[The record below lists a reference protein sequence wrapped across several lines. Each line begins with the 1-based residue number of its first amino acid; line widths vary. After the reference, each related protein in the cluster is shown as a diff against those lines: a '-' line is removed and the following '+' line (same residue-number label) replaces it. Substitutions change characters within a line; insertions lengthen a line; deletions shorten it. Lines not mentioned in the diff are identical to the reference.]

1 MWIDSHC
8 HLNHKNLSKLG
19 ELDEII
25 AAAREAK
32 VDKMLTICC
41 EIHREYE
48 ALKQIA
54 EKYDIWATVG
64 THPHD
69 AAHEAEM
76 EYTTE
81 DIVNFTKHPRI
92 VGIGET
98 GLDYFYKH
106 SPKEEQHENFRK
118 HIRAAIETELPMIIH
133 TRDSD
138 EDIIRL
144 LKEEGQGDK
153 RLKGVLHCFS
163 GGLDLAQAGLDLDF
177 YISFS
182 GIVTFEKAGE
192 LRDVARAMPIDKIL
206 VETDSPYLAPVPLRG
221 KVNQPANVVRTGE
234 LVAQLKQMPVAD
246 FAKQTSDNFYEL
258 FSKAKSVA

>member
-8 HLNHKNLSKLG
+8 HLNHKNLSKVG
-19 ELDEII
+19 SIDEVIK
-25 AAAREAK
+25 AANDAK

-48 ALKQIA
+48 TLKEIA
-54 EKYDIWATVG
+54 EKHDIWATVG

-69 AAHEAEM
+69 AAHELEM

-81 DIVNFTKHPRI
+81 DIVNFSKHPRM

-118 HIRAAIETELPMIIH
+118 HIRAAMEAELPLIIH

-153 RLKGVLHCFS
+153 RLRGVFHCFS
-163 GGLDLAQAGLDLDF
+163 GGLDLAEQGLDLDF

-192 LRDVARAMPIDKIL
+192 LRDVARATPVEKIL

-221 KVNQPANVVRTGE
+221 KTNQPANVVHTGE

-258 FSKAKSVA
+258 FSKAKTVA